1 MTKQMSFYRIKIYYR
16 TINQVFEEINKSM
29 CLSFLTN
36 KVLKVF
42 DNGLL
47 TGMILIDLQKTFDT
61 IDHEILLQKLNAIR
75 FSGTTIKWFKLYFPE
90 RIFLVNIENKL
101 PDFGKIF

>member
-1 MTKQMSFYRIKIYYR
+1 MPFYRIKIYYR
-16 TINQVFEEINKSM
+16 TIDQVFEEINKSM
-29 CLSFLTN
+29 CLYFLTD

-47 TGMILIDLQKTFDT
+47 TGMILIDLLKTFDT

-75 FSGTTIKWFKLYFPE
+75 FSGTTIKWFKSYLPE